1 MPTESQA
8 SLLASLKDTT
18 VFRILLADLHDDVEG
33 KVARFHQ
40 LTDLSATLGSSGTM
54 LPGGETALALWT
66 EARSSFVH
74 GNFVATVLLCQGLAE
89 HVLAAQLA
97 LDIFSNEE
105 VPPRIKFDQ
114 TLKRCV
120 KKGELTQAD
129 SDDLRRLMSL
139 RNPLSHYRDI
149 NAPSNLSQRVLETR
163 LPAATHLLNDATFAI
178 SMAIRLLSMPAFK
191 LGH

>member
-8 SLLASLKDTT
+8 SLLSSLRDTD
-18 VFRILLADLHDDVEG
+18 VFRILLADLHDDVGG

-54 LPGGETALALWT
+54 LPGGETAFAAWT

-74 GNFVATVLLCQGLAE
+74 GNYVATVLLCQGLAE
-89 HVLAAQLA
+89 HVLAAHLA
-97 LDIFSNEE
+97 LDIFGDE
-105 VPPRIKFDQ
+105 VPPHIKFDK

-120 KKGELTQAD
+120 EKGELTQAD
-129 SDDLRRLMSL
+129 SDDFKRLMSL

-149 NAPSNLSQRVLETR
+149 NDPTNLSRRTMDSQV
-163 LPAATHLLNDATFAI
+163 PAAVHLLNDATFAI

-191 LGH
+191 LGD